1 MNPSALVHSN
11 DQITFFL
18 FYKKR
23 KGMPLGYS
31 LQNSGPSLTHWALQ
45 SSTGLCGMRIPPC
58 LRAITVTA
66 LLVKATEK
74 MIVFPLNHFCT
85 WCSRHFPEF
94 SSHSTFLSQP
104 PHLLWSFLL
113 ISPLLSWQG
122 LSQRKA
128 LGSLFSTVLPTS
140 FFLLIKEFSFLCI
153 VRTYTST
160 LLFIK
165 PEKVLYMFKSAWS

>member
-1 MNPSALVHSN
+1 MKRTWQNSFQGSTSSRVWWTYLPLGYHSY
-11 DQITFFL
+11 QIP
-18 FYKKR
+18 FYHLSLKR

-94 SSHSTFLSQP
+94 SSHSTFLSQ
-104 PHLLWSFLL
+104 HLTSEVLLL
-113 ISPLLSWQG
+113 ISSH
-122 LSQRKA
+122 
-128 LGSLFSTVLPTS
+128 
-140 FFLLIKEFSFLCI
+140 I
-153 VRTYTST
+153 T
-160 LLFIK
+160 LLCCSNLNLADLFLFV
-165 PEKVLYMFKSAWS
+165 PSEVP